1 MKKNTKKTR
10 RSKRAR
16 PGGSISNPNEAPI
29 LGPAAERSPKG
40 KEEKSPRGDCSN
52 NRFNFADGLWKAL
65 RRDAHYAGNEIITH
79 RALHTCIWIFRCFF
93 ATETSSRMDSRG
105 SLSQSSLGCASCLSA
120 DVLPW
125 RRPNS
130 VLAAFV
136 AFARQ
141 SKVVRLT
148 TSQTVPHGK
157 NSPTGKRKERNNTRR
172 SKSDSSWTDTCGLS

>member
-40 KEEKSPRGDCSN
+40 KEKKSPRGDCSN

-79 RALHTCIWIFRCFF
+79 RALHTCIWIFGCFLPRRRLREWIRGG
-93 ATETSSRMDSRG
+93 ASRSPALDAPAVSPPTSSRGVVPTACSRHSWHSPG
-105 SLSQSSLGCASCLSA
+105 RVRS
-120 DVLPW
+120 
-125 RRPNS
+125 
-130 VLAAFV
+130 
-136 AFARQ
+136 FA
-141 SKVVRLT
+141 
-148 TSQTVPHGK
+148 
-157 NSPTGKRKERNNTRR
+157 
-172 SKSDSSWTDTCGLS
+172 